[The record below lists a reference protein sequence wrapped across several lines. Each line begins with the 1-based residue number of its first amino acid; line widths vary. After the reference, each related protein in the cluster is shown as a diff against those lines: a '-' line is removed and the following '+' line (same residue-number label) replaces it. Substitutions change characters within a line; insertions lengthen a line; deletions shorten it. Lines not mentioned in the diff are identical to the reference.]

1 MDILYKKRPK
11 KPIYFGFVYFTAF
24 KSQLHKNKFYK
35 NVVEGLKSS
44 EHGVESRT
52 ITDFTRHP

>member
-35 NVVEGLKSS
+35 NVVEGLKSN
-44 EHGVESRT
+44 EHGVESLE
-52 ITDFTRHP
+52 P